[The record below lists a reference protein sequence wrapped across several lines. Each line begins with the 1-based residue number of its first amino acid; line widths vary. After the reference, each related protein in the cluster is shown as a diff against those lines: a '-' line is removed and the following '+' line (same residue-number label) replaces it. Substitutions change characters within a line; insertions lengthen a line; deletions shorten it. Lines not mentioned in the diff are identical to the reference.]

1 MKEDAIEK
9 LAQLLF
15 DKIMEKQE
23 KADIEYADQIQQ
35 LYNNGYV
42 IEKSNKKDDME
53 GLNSEERLVG
63 ELARLQTIMMM
74 FEDKE
79 EYEKAA
85 VIQKKIEVINRR
97 RAEASLFSAIRK
109 SHAGRSM

>member
-1 MKEDAIEK
+1 MKDDAIEK

-23 KADIEYADQIQQ
+23 QADIEYADQIQQ

-42 IEKSNKKDDME
+42 IEKTKENDTM
-53 GLNSEERLVG
+53 GLNDEEKLVG
-63 ELARLQTIMMM
+63 ELARLQTIMMIL
-74 FEDKE
+74 EDKE

-85 VIQKKIEVINRR
+85 FIQKKIKIINKKLN
-97 RAEASLFSAIRK
+97 EGSGK
-109 SHAGRSM
+109 Y

>member
-23 KADIEYADQIQQ
+23 QADIEYADQITKLVNQ
-35 LYNNGYV
+35 GYT
-42 IEKSNKKDDME
+42 ISDITSNKTDE
-53 GLNSEERLVG
+53 LGLNAEERLVG
-63 ELARLQTIMMM
+63 ELARLQTIMMI

-85 VIQKKIEVINRR
+85 IIQKKIEKINIKLNNG
-97 RAEASLFSAIRK
+97 SGK
-109 SHAGRSM
+109 Y

>member
-1 MKEDAIEK
+1 MKDDAIEK

-42 IEKSNKKDDME
+42 IEKSIKKDDME

-85 VIQKKIEVINRR
+85 VIQKKIEVINRKLN
-97 RAEASLFSAIRK
+97 EGSGK
-109 SHAGRSM
+109 Y

>member
-1 MKEDAIEK
+1 MKENEIEK

-23 KADIEYADQIQQ
+23 EADIEYAEQIQK
-35 LYNNGYV
+35 LVNEGYTISAKEV
-42 IEKSNKKDDME
+42 EKFKDE
-53 GLNSEERLVG
+53 LGLNHEERLVG
-63 ELARLQTIMMM
+63 ELARLQTIMMI

-85 VIQKKIEVINRR
+85 IILKKIDKINRLLNNG
-97 RAEASLFSAIRK
+97 SGK
-109 SHAGRSM
+109 Y

>member
-23 KADIEYADQIQQ
+23 QADIEYADQIQQ
-35 LYNNGYV
+35 LYNNGYT
-42 IEKSNKKDDME
+42 IEKSNKKDDMD
-53 GLNSEERLVG
+53 GLNDEERLVG
-63 ELARLQTIMMM
+63 ELARLQTVMMI
-74 FEDKE
+74 FESKE

-85 VIQKKIEVINRR
+85 MIQKKIEIINRKLNDG
-97 RAEASLFSAIRK
+97 SGK
-109 SHAGRSM
+109 Y

>member
-1 MKEDAIEK
+1 MKEDEIEK

-23 KADIEYADQIQQ
+23 QADLEYADQIAKLVNQ
-35 LYNNGYV
+35 GYT
-42 IEKSNKKDDME
+42 ISDITSNKKDDL
-53 GLNSEERLVG
+53 GLNTEERLVG
-63 ELARLQTIMMM
+63 ELARLQTIMMI

-85 VIQKKIEVINRR
+85 MIQKKIEKINIKLNNG
-97 RAEASLFSAIRK
+97 S
-109 SHAGRSM
+109 GRY

>member
-1 MKEDAIEK
+1 MKEDEIET

-23 KADIEYADQIQQ
+23 DADVEYAEQIQKLVNQ
-35 LYNNGYV
+35 GYT
-42 IEKSNKKDDME
+42 ISDITRNETDAF
-53 GLNSEERLVG
+53 GLNQEERLVG
-63 ELARLQTIMMM
+63 ELARLQTIMMI

-85 VIQKKIEVINRR
+85 MIQKKIEKINFKLNHG
-97 RAEASLFSAIRK
+97 SGK
-109 SHAGRSM
+109 Y

>member
-1 MKEDAIEK
+1 MKDDAIEK

-23 KADIEYADQIQQ
+23 TADLEYADQITKLVNQ
-35 LYNNGYV
+35 GYT
-42 IEKSNKKDDME
+42 ISDITSNKTDE
-53 GLNSEERLVG
+53 LGLNAEERLVG
-63 ELARLQTIMMM
+63 ELARLQTIMMI

-85 VIQKKIEVINRR
+85 MIQKKIEKINFKLNHG
-97 RAEASLFSAIRK
+97 SGK
-109 SHAGRSM
+109 Y

>member
-1 MKEDAIEK
+1 MKEDEIEK

-42 IEKSNKKDDME
+42 IEKSNKKDDMD

-85 VIQKKIEVINRR
+85 MIQKKIEIINRKLNDG
-97 RAEASLFSAIRK
+97 SGK
-109 SHAGRSM
+109 Y

>member
-23 KADIEYADQIQQ
+23 QADLEYADQITKLVNQ
-35 LYNNGYV
+35 GYT
-42 IEKSNKKDDME
+42 ISDITSNKTDE
-53 GLNSEERLVG
+53 LGLNAEERLVG
-63 ELARLQTIMMM
+63 ELARLQTIMMI

-85 VIQKKIEVINRR
+85 MIQKKIEKINIKLNNG
-97 RAEASLFSAIRK
+97 SGK
-109 SHAGRSM
+109 Y